1 MMHAEFFIDY
11 ILVFNVMVHHLVLVA
26 ISHDRQTT
34 SDDLG
39 YLFNLF
45 IMNSV
50 LRTIVLNLKLLF
62 IVVDDFTFVCR
73 FLHAKW
79 INIIFEAP
87 IKAFNE
93 TFRRRSTILLNP
105 TLRYLHVALIIHY
118 RISLDALLLLIK
130 FSLEIYI
137 LIILIVRVK
146 LNFKHVLEKPLL
158 EVSCCPASFPFR
170 VCLFVHWGE
179 GNNSKD
185 GWIWEWKQRLWGALA
200 TIHVFVVTESMGR
213 HLDPSGD
220 EVVLDAR
227 PEPVELSLEYYGV
240 LSRSHV

>member
-73 FLHAKW
+73 FLHA
-79 INIIFEAP
+79 
-87 IKAFNE
+87 
-93 TFRRRSTILLNP
+93 
-105 TLRYLHVALIIHY
+105 
-118 RISLDALLLLIK
+118 
-130 FSLEIYI
+130 
-137 LIILIVRVK
+137 
-146 LNFKHVLEKPLL
+146 
-158 EVSCCPASFPFR
+158 
-170 VCLFVHWGE
+170 
-179 GNNSKD
+179 
-185 GWIWEWKQRLWGALA
+185 
-200 TIHVFVVTESMGR
+200 
-213 HLDPSGD
+213 
-220 EVVLDAR
+220 
-227 PEPVELSLEYYGV
+227 
-240 LSRSHV
+240 